1 MNPHLL
7 IAPIVLPLLVAA
19 LQLLAGERRQRLVVG
34 LSLASC
40 VALVVLATTLLLAAA
55 QQDGDAAT
63 ATVYRIG
70 DWPARFGIVLV
81 GDRLSAL
88 MLLLTSVVALAV
100 LPAALGR
107 WQHRGNYFQPLFQF
121 LLMGFNGAF
130 LTGDLFNLFVFF
142 EVLLAASYGLALHG
156 SGARR
161 VSAGLHY
168 IAVNLTASMLFL
180 LGVSLIFGVTGTLNM
195 AALAELI
202 PTVPEKTRAL
212 LHAGAAILGVAFLIK
227 TAMWPLGF
235 WLPRTYAASAPA
247 VAAMFALMT
256 KVGIYVLLRL
266 GLLLFGDDAGAAS
279 SHFGSDWM
287 LWGGLATIVAGIVG
301 MLGARDLGK
310 LAGYNVVIS
319 SGTLLGA
326 VGLQQPAVTAG
337 ALAYLVISTLGI
349 AAFFLVAG
357 LLAPEGEE
365 EADDALQLEPYVPVG
380 GDARSDA
387 LYADEDESRTVIPAP
402 VAMLGVSFLACTLL
416 LAGLPP
422 LSGFLAKFA
431 MLAPMLDAPPRA
443 GTLALFTLVIAAGFC
458 TVVALCRAGIQIF
471 WAETERRFPQA
482 RVSEISAVAL
492 LLGLCLLLT
501 VVVQA
506 PLDYLDATARQL
518 HDPGNYVHGVL
529 PAEGARP

>member
-1 MNPHLL
+1 MSNHLI
-7 IAPIVLPLLVAA
+7 IAPIVTPLLVAA
-19 LQLLAGERRQRLVVG
+19 LQLLVGEKRRRTVVA
-34 LSLASC
+34 LSIASC
-40 VALVVLATTLLLAAA
+40 VALVLLAAA
-55 QQDGDAAT
+55 LMLAVSDDGVPAA
-63 ATVYRIG
+63 VYRIG

-81 GDRLSAL
+81 ADRLSAL
-88 MLLLTSVVALAV
+88 MVLLTSVLSLSL
-100 LPAALGR
+100 LPYALGR
-107 WQHRGNYFQPLFQF
+107 WQHRGGHFQPLLQF
-121 LLMGFNGAF
+121 LLMGLNGAF

-202 PTVPEKTRAL
+202 PHVPERTRAL

-235 WLPRTYAASAPA
+235 WLPRTYAAAPPA

-266 GLLLFGDDAGAAS
+266 GLLLFGDGAGPAS
-279 SHFGSDWM
+279 AHFGSGWM
-287 LWGGLATIVAGIVG
+287 LWGGVATVAAGIAG
-301 MLGARDLGK
+301 MLGARDLAK

-326 VGLQQPAVTAG
+326 IGLQLPAVTAG
-337 ALAYLVISTLGI
+337 ALAYLVISTLAI
-349 AAFFLVAG
+349 AAFFLVVG
-357 LLAPEGEE
+357 LLASDG
-365 EADDALQLEPYVPVG
+365 DDDTDDTLSLEPYEQPG
-380 GDARSDA
+380 ETAANES
-387 LYADEDESRTVIPAP
+387 LYAQEDESRVVIPAP
-402 VAMLGVSFLACTLL
+402 IAMLGVSFSACALL

-431 MLAPMLDAPPRA
+431 LLAPMLDDGARPGA
-443 GTLALFTLVIAAGFC
+443 GVLFALVVAAGFC
-458 TVVALCRAGIQIF
+458 TVIALCRAGIQIF
-471 WAETERRFPQA
+471 WVEPERIFPKV
-482 RVSEISAVAL
+482 RLVESASIAI

-501 VVVQA
+501 VLVER
-506 PLDYLDATARQL
+506 PLRYLRDTAGQL
-518 HDPGNYVHGVL
+518 HAPAGYIHAVL
-529 PAEGARP
+529 PPAQVPP